1 MMSELA
7 SMIGWELGELDE
19 EEERALFQRLID
31 SGVVWTLQGAY
42 GRRAKEMIEG
52 GECQIG

>member
-7 SMIGWELGELDE
+7 SMIPWELGELDE